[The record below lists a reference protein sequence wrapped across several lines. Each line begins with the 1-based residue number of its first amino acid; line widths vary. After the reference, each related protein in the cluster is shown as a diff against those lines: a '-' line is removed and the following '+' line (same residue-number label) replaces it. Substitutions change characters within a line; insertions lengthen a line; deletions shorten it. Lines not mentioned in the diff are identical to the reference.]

1 MAKKSGR
8 NAAVF
13 FDVAGG
19 GSASLLPGINK
30 YTLDSSTEQLDV
42 TSFEDTTKTYV
53 ADIPD
58 ASGTFSGFWD
68 DATEQTYTAAVD
80 GLPRK
85 FYLYPDKRN
94 LATTYWFGTI
104 YADFSI
110 DGGLGQAVNVSATW
124 KAATPIQKVH
134 A

>member
-1 MAKKSGR
+1 MGRRAGR
-8 NAAVF
+8 NAAIF

-19 GSASLLPGINK
+19 GSASMLPGMNAW
-30 YTLDSSTEQLDV
+30 TMDSSTEQLDV
-42 TSFEDTTKTYV
+42 TAFEDTTKTYV

-68 DATEQTYTAAVD
+68 DSTNQTYTASID

-94 LATTYWFGTI
+94 LATTYYFGTVN
-104 YADFSI
+104 ADFTT
-110 DGGLGQAVNVSATW
+110 GGGVGAAITASSKWT
-124 KAATPIQKVH
+124 AATPIQKVG
-134 A
+134 